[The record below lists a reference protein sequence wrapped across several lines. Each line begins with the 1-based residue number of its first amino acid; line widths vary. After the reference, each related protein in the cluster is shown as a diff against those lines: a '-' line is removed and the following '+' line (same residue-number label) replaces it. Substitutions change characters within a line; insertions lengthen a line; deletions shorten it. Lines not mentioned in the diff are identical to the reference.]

1 MSMNHQ
7 NHGPQGITNQ
17 FSSVSQCA
25 ALSPSDYA
33 NNSIY
38 ILFKSTFIMKN
49 IVTLVMALCCSIG
62 LGWAQHS
69 QLDLLSSPSASYSTE
84 APTGFWLELE
94 TVTAH
99 IGGALDGQTTYRLY
113 LNTLNESD
121 YLSACSGDENSP
133 MEITSSTGSWYNDFA
148 STTWNA
154 LGINPG
160 FFGFFPDLAY
170 DSFLTIG
177 AEDATVPAAEH
188 PSSVWGA
195 TDATLQFSG
204 PAAGTNVLVNDAT
217 GGAWYTPFPGL
228 AAAGTHAA
236 FAGADLRIMVAQ
248 FTTAGTMSG
257 QIQVQVFQNGDQDL
271 EFRDSLPMCN
281 TGECGGCTDASA
293 VNYDPNAYYD
303 DGSCEAAT
311 PGCTDAEACNYDAD
325 ATEDDGSCLDLDE
338 CGVCGG
344 AGIPEGD
351 CDCDGN
357 IADECG
363 VCGGPGAIYDCGCS
377 DIQVGDCDCDGNID
391 ADADGICDDEDDCI
405 GQYDECGIC
414 NGPGAVGDCGCDG
427 IAPGD
432 CDCDGNQLDALGEC
446 GGDCDADADA
456 DGICDDEDDCVGTLD
471 ACGVCNGP
479 GAILECGCSDIPSG
493 GCDCDGALL
502 DAIGVCGGDCLADA
516 DADGICDDV
525 DDCLDL
531 NQNGICDNDEDQ
543 LDCNH
548 DADGDGTPDC
558 EDDCPFGDFDFDG
571 ICDAID
577 DCVGTVDVLGIC
589 NGHCFFNVDGDMICD
604 DIDNCIDTMACN
616 YMDPTNPSCEYL
628 DECGICGGD
637 GIAEG
642 TCDCAGN
649 VLDCNGDCGGSAVI
663 DECGVCGG
671 NGIAEGECDCDGN
684 VLDECGICGGNGIPA
699 GDCDCDGNQ
708 LDVCGDCG
716 GSGVLGCMDTASC
729 TYNADATCPDLDQC
743 LYNDCQGTCGGAVH
757 ASDCGTDESSLYGS
771 ELAVFSE
778 CLEGEPGFQSGSVV
792 VLSSN
797 NTIVQSADGAS
808 VVVGLWNFDAC
819 ECAADNEGVTDAN
832 PGQGA
837 LTIEL
842 YIPLDCE
849 AFQLS
854 VDSDGVITQD
864 DADACDCDVEI
875 IDNDDYFC
883 SEEFFSSLS
892 EGINTV
898 ECSEDLPTSCEVEFA
913 YTDTCSDDILI
924 CVFDDA
930 SQPFTV
936 CDITTAEGP
945 GADAAVRIY
954 GLSAQTDCLSDYFLE
969 DPANPLKLRVNA
981 DGTATLT
988 GVVYNDVTPSITYDV
1003 YMRFENQ
1010 QNAVEWLGE
1019 SPAHGLLTSW
1029 ACGDVDPAG
1038 IDVFDMVNTVSRL
1051 TRLDESHAGE
1061 ILFLNHMPVS
1071 LNKRFQL
1078 GLGGNNH
1085 NCNDGFGGW
1094 FGWEGVFN
1102 GEPVAGFSGD
1112 VIADVSNC
1120 SFNDTF
1126 CGGES
1131 VTITYGAFDL
1141 DNNSAQILVEDYVV
1155 EDNEAPSCDMEECE
1169 LDLVVERAALGCDA
1183 TFADVRALFPDTC
1196 CLFTDNCEN
1205 FNPDYLVAEGS
1216 AFSPDLSDCVDNSE
1230 RLCGTVVFN
1239 ETNLDLAA
1247 CDAWMVAQRTWT
1259 ATDASG
1265 NVTVKTQT
1273 IRVQDTEGP
1282 IFTVTDTTLA
1292 CDDLNAETAT
1302 AADCSG
1308 ISSLTW
1314 TQVLGSGGCGNP
1326 GSVTRIYTAVD
1337 SCGNTS
1343 TLEQILDVL
1352 DENGPVILAEEVFVD
1367 CDAYDST
1374 ALYPLTI
1381 TDCAL
1386 GSWMEELDGTWE
1398 FEENDNWSTIYDDIN
1413 SPVEVE
1419 WSDSAP
1425 ELGEGTCYV
1434 VTRTVTAT
1442 DNCADSTSAANTTT
1456 ITYPINITDTT
1467 APEISATP
1475 VLNIECSEYLGDSYQ
1490 GTDSIVVYY
1499 DVLEPSGSGLG
1510 SVIEISDPSNDWFG
1524 QTAFQVEDDCSFNE
1538 LFAAGGGAVTVTWAD
1553 TLTSDASC
1561 AGGVYARTYTATD
1574 ACGNMATAHQT
1585 IIIVDN
1591 TAPTWN
1597 DGFYTELVSCEEAT
1611 EALMHDPNH
1620 LSLFE
1625 AMDNC
1630 DMDLDYTVS
1639 AVLTSGGCIG
1649 SWHRTWTATDDCD
1662 QSSTYEQTIM
1672 MYDSIAPVWDTF
1684 PADDT
1689 LYVNSF
1695 CDANISV
1702 AALGGEP
1709 TASDNCDVCF
1719 DQNLEI
1725 SYTENTEVVC
1735 GEDATSG
1742 SRILTRKWTVV
1753 DQCGN
1758 ARSNDQVITIID
1770 NEAPTWDQSE
1780 LPMDSIT
1787 VDCMAPA
1794 AAILTASDNCS
1805 DVEVIFTADTT
1816 MGDCPN
1822 RYEIDRKWFVE
1833 DLCGNSIQHTQHVT
1847 VIDDEAPVGQ
1857 AFDAIVDC
1865 ADYRD
1870 TPNQIFGLLHISDNC
1885 TDSADIAVTFDPAM
1899 DMLVSENSEILLPEG
1914 HPATIGCYTMRRT
1927 YTLTD
1932 ACGNATDIQQTIHIE
1947 DNTPPTYNGPGAIS
1961 IPAVEYDVEG
1971 AYPPDSVW
1979 AFAVGS
1985 EWTSFP
1991 IGYIDDCSGMFTCT
2005 AEDLPISGGC
2015 ANQPHPAYEGQSAT
2029 YLRTLTITDLCG
2041 NSSTAEVIIN
2051 LVDEDAPVFDFVP
2064 ADYTVSCEE
2073 DIVLQW
2079 PSYYDLV
2086 DENVDT
2092 IYTAVVS
2099 NYSADNCYTLTR
2111 TWKIIDNC
2119 DNKVE
2124 ATQVIT
2130 VNDQIAPEFTYVPAD
2145 YSVECAGDVMSEM
2158 ATATDN
2164 CNSGATV
2171 TFEDDT
2177 DIDGACPGSRVITR
2191 TFTATDACGNQ
2202 STATQTITVDDTTD
2216 PVIEC
2221 NEDRTVECDL
2231 ILSVSQ
2237 SAIRVPLAGTFDSTW
2252 VHVEGDLVNQL
2263 GGLFE
2268 VGDKIRIK
2276 RSNNNGSQTIN
2287 RTITSVTNVFG
2298 GRKRIHFN
2306 GEIEGTNFN
2315 GTSQGYVA
2323 NEWMDLVEF
2332 DVVDSD
2338 NCGLKAMQESMATT
2352 AVCGT
2357 AYTVTR
2363 TYVATD
2369 ISCNTDTCTQT
2380 IQVVDT
2386 TDPVIT
2392 AQAQDE
2398 ENQCVNH
2405 DYSASNSTQL
2415 QQWLNNHGGASA
2427 TDNCNAITWSH
2438 DYEVG
2443 DLSDDC
2449 GLTGS
2454 VEVTF
2459 TATDA
2464 CGNQSSTQAKYVIY
2478 DETAPLLSG
2487 APTNNNGNINVPYDS
2502 YCGEVTV
2509 PQIADIMATDDC
2521 GATAVCDS
2529 TDNAEA
2535 NAAIADALGTGILG
2549 ADGHLD
2555 LLTSVTT
2562 TGINN
2567 PFVTGGEYSLGT
2579 ISDPAPMADGETC
2592 DNNPNAH
2599 GMRMFNFAGGEYYIT
2614 DGGAMTKDL
2623 INGTATL
2630 SMTVSNNIGAFQ
2642 VEATFGELMNWEE
2655 WCATDGLES
2664 YKSDC
2669 GLGDYMTWDYA
2680 ILLDGSITGVEGTAF
2695 EGTELAMSHQPANE
2709 YFGFQFGV
2717 GANNKN
2723 AEYGFSG
2730 WYYYGGTLVIDGQES
2745 SAMGSGDLFGDL
2757 NFLQPW
2763 STTFNFCAED
2773 ECGNDVNYS
2782 YSFTSTG
2789 ALQNPLSEGGLQA
2802 ESEDVTD
2809 ATDKD
2814 LIKVTDLFP
2823 NPASIKT
2830 SLTMV
2835 AKRNV
2840 TAQVEIYSMDGS
2852 LVQQV
2857 FDGALIEA
2865 LPTTLEIDVNG
2876 LESGLYH
2883 LRVSSKNFVTTKK
2896 LLVIE

>member
-1 MSMNHQ
+1 MQGMSAAAMVFSTWVAWMRTTRLHIRRER
-7 NHGPQGITNQ
+7 QGLQ
-17 FSSVSQCA
+17 QMV
-25 ALSPSDYA
+25 
-33 NNSIY
+33 
-38 ILFKSTFIMKN
+38 KSRADCMRSN
-49 IVTLVMALCCSIG
+49 C
-62 LGWAQHS
+62 
-69 QLDLLSSPSASYSTE
+69 
-84 APTGFWLELE
+84 
-94 TVTAH
+94 
-99 IGGALDGQTTYRLY
+99 
-113 LNTLNESD
+113 
-121 YLSACSGDENSP
+121 
-133 MEITSSTGSWYNDFA
+133 
-148 STTWNA
+148 
-154 LGINPG
+154 
-160 FFGFFPDLAY
+160 
-170 DSFLTIG
+170 
-177 AEDATVPAAEH
+177 DAT
-188 PSSVWGA
+188 SK
-195 TDATLQFSG
+195 
-204 PAAGTNVLVNDAT
+204 
-217 GGAWYTPFPGL
+217 
-228 AAAGTHAA
+228 
-236 FAGADLRIMVAQ
+236 
-248 FTTAGTMSG
+248 TAG
-257 QIQVQVFQNGDQDL
+257 QL
-271 EFRDSLPMCN
+271 
-281 TGECGGCTDASA
+281 
-293 VNYDPNAYYD
+293 
-303 DGSCEAAT
+303 
-311 PGCTDAEACNYDAD
+311 ACNC
-325 ATEDDGSCLDLDE
+325 DGDLLDE
-338 CGVCGG
+338 CG
-344 AGIPEGD
+344 
-351 CDCDGN
+351 
-357 IADECG
+357 ECG
-363 VCGGPGAIYDCGCS
+363 
-377 DIQVGDCDCDGNID
+377 
-391 ADADGICDDEDDCI
+391 E
-405 GQYDECGIC
+405 
-414 NGPGAVGDCGCDG
+414 
-427 IAPGD
+427 
-432 CDCDGNQLDALGEC
+432 
-446 GGDCDADADA
+446 
-456 DGICDDEDDCVGTLD
+456 
-471 ACGVCNGP
+471 
-479 GAILECGCSDIPSG
+479 
-493 GCDCDGALL
+493 
-502 DAIGVCGGDCLADA
+502 
-516 DADGICDDV
+516 
-525 DDCLDL
+525 
-531 NQNGICDNDEDQ
+531 
-543 LDCNH
+543 
-548 DADGDGTPDC
+548 
-558 EDDCPFGDFDFDG
+558 
-571 ICDAID
+571 
-577 DCVGTVDVLGIC
+577 
-589 NGHCFFNVDGDMICD
+589 
-604 DIDNCIDTMACN
+604 
-616 YMDPTNPSCEYL
+616 
-628 DECGICGGD
+628 
-637 GIAEG
+637 
-642 TCDCAGN
+642 GN
-649 VLDCNGDCGGSAVI
+649 VLDGHHQRWLAKCGGT
-663 DECGVCGG
+663 GVRR
-671 NGIAEGECDCDGN
+671 
-684 VLDECGICGGNGIPA
+684 V
-699 GDCDCDGNQ
+699 
-708 LDVCGDCG
+708 
-716 GSGVLGCMDTASC
+716 GCMDTASC
-729 TYNADATCPDLDQC
+729 TYNADATCPDLSQC
-743 LYNDCQGTCGGAVH
+743 LYDDCQGTCGGAVH

-797 NTIVQSADGAS
+797 NTIVQSADGTS
-808 VVVGLWNFDAC
+808 IVVGLWSFDAC
-819 ECAADNEGVTDAN
+819 ECAADNEDVEDAN

-837 LTIEL
+837 LTLEL

-864 DADACDCDVEI
+864 DVDACDCDVEI

-883 SEEFFSSLS
+883 SEDFFSSLS

-898 ECSEDLPTSCEVEFA
+898 ECAEDLPTSCEVEFA

-930 SQPFTV
+930 SQPFTE

-969 DPANPLKLRVNA
+969 DPAHPLKLRVNA

-1010 QNAVEWLGE
+1010 QNAAEWLGE

-1029 ACGDVDPAG
+1029 ACGDIDPAG

-1051 TRLDESHAGE
+1051 TRLDESHEGE

-1078 GLGGNNH
+1078 GVGGNNH

-1292 CDDLNAETAT
+1292 CDGLNAETAT

-1308 ISSLTW
+1308 IASLTW
-1314 TQVLGSGGCGNP
+1314 TQDLSSGDCSNP
-1326 GSVTRIYTAVD
+1326 GSVTRIYTAID
-1337 SCGNTS
+1337 SCGNES

-1352 DENGPVILAEEVFVD
+1352 DNENPIILAEEVFVD
-1367 CDAYDST
+1367 CDDYDAT

-1381 TDCAL
+1381 KDCAL
-1386 GSWMEELDGTWE
+1386 GSWTEEMDGTWA

-1419 WSDSAP
+1419 WTDSTP
-1425 ELGEGTCYV
+1425 QLGEGTCYV
-1434 VTRTVTAT
+1434 VTRTVKAT
-1442 DNCADSTSAANTTT
+1442 DNCGNSTTLE
-1456 ITYPINITDTT
+1456 YPINITDTT
-1467 APEISATP
+1467 APEITATP
-1475 VLNIECSEYLGDSYQ
+1475 VLNIECSAYLGDSFQ
-1490 GTDSIVVYY
+1490 GEDVVSYA
-1499 DVLEPSGSGLG
+1499 VTMPSGSGLG

-1574 ACGNMATAHQT
+1574 ACGNVATASQT

-1597 DGFYTELVSCEEAT
+1597 EGFYTELVSCEEAT

-1620 LSLFE
+1620 LPLHE

-1662 QSSTYEQTIM
+1662 QSSTYEQTVM

-1702 AALGGEP
+1702 DALGGEP

-1725 SYTENTEVVC
+1725 SYTENTQVIC

-1742 SRILTRKWTVV
+1742 SRILTRTWTVV

-1758 ARSNDQVITIID
+1758 ARTDDQVITIID
-1770 NEAPTWDQSE
+1770 NEAPMWEQSELPMDSITVDCEAPAAAILTASDNCSDVEVIFTADTIPGGCPNRFEINRKWAVADDCGNSIEHTQVVIVQDDEAPMWEQSE

-1794 AAILTASDNCS
+1794 AAILTASDNCA

-1833 DLCGNSIQHTQHVT
+1833 DLCGNSIEHTQHVT

-1865 ADYRD
+1865 AEYRD

-1885 TDSADIAVTFDPAM
+1885 TDSADIAVTFDPAL
-1899 DMLVSENSEILLPEG
+1899 DMLVSEDSEIILPDG

-1932 ACGNATDIQQTIHIE
+1932 ACGNATDIQQTIHVE

-1961 IPAVEYDVEG
+1961 IPAVEYDVDG
-1971 AYPPDSVW
+1971 AYPPDSIW

-2005 AEDLPISGGC
+2005 AVDLPISGGC

-2041 NSSTAEVIIN
+2041 NESTAEVIIN

-2073 DIVLQW
+2073 DVVLQW
-2079 PSYYDLV
+2079 ATYFDLV
-2086 DENVDT
+2086 DENLDT
-2092 IYTAVVS
+2092 IYTEVIS
-2099 NYSADNCYTLTR
+2099 NQTCDNRYTITR
-2111 TWKIIDNC
+2111 TWKIADNC
-2119 DNKVE
+2119 DNQAQ

-2130 VNDQIAPEFTYVPAD
+2130 VDDQIAPEFTYVPAD
-2145 YSVECAGDVMSEM
+2145 YTVECAGDVMSEM

-2171 TFEDDT
+2171 TFQDNT
-2177 DIDGACPGSRVITR
+2177 DIDSACPGSRVITR

-2237 SAIRVPLAGTFDSTW
+2237 NAIRASLANGTYTSTF
-2252 VHVEGDLVNQL
+2252 VRVDGDLVDAL
-2263 GGLFE
+2263 PGLFE
-2268 VGDKIRIK
+2268 EGDRIRIK
-2276 RSNNNGSQTIN
+2276 RNNGTTTIRN
-2287 RTITSVTNVFG
+2287 INSVTDQAG
-2298 GRKRIHFN
+2298 GLKRI
-2306 GEIEGTNFN
+2306 NFS
-2315 GTSQGYVA
+2315 GALGSGLLA
-2323 NEWMDLVEF
+2323 ASDWLELVE
-2332 DVVDSD
+2332 DAPAQSD
-2338 NCGLKAMQESMATT
+2338 NCGLQPLQESMAT
-2352 AVCGT
+2352 AAGCGT

-2405 DYSASNSTQL
+2405 DYAQSNSTQL

-2464 CGNQSSTQAKYVIY
+2464 CGNHSSTQAKYVIY
-2478 DETAPLLSG
+2478 DETAPMLSG
-2487 APTNNNGNINVPYDS
+2487 
-2502 YCGEVTV
+2502 
-2509 PQIADIMATDDC
+2509 Q
-2521 GATAVCDS
+2521 
-2529 TDNAEA
+2529 
-2535 NAAIADALGTGILG
+2535 
-2549 ADGHLD
+2549 
-2555 LLTSVTT
+2555 
-2562 TGINN
+2562 
-2567 PFVTGGEYSLGT
+2567 
-2579 ISDPAPMADGETC
+2579 
-2592 DNNPNAH
+2592 
-2599 GMRMFNFAGGEYYIT
+2599 
-2614 DGGAMTKDL
+2614 
-2623 INGTATL
+2623 
-2630 SMTVSNNIGAFQ
+2630 
-2642 VEATFGELMNWEE
+2642 WE
-2655 WCATDGLES
+2655 D
-2664 YKSDC
+2664 
-2669 GLGDYMTWDYA
+2669 
-2680 ILLDGSITGVEGTAF
+2680 
-2695 EGTELAMSHQPANE
+2695 
-2709 YFGFQFGV
+2709 
-2717 GANNKN
+2717 
-2723 AEYGFSG
+2723 
-2730 WYYYGGTLVIDGQES
+2730 
-2745 SAMGSGDLFGDL
+2745 
-2757 NFLQPW
+2757 
-2763 STTFNFCAED
+2763 
-2773 ECGNDVNYS
+2773 
-2782 YSFTSTG
+2782 
-2789 ALQNPLSEGGLQA
+2789 
-2802 ESEDVTD
+2802 
-2809 ATDKD
+2809 
-2814 LIKVTDLFP
+2814 
-2823 NPASIKT
+2823 
-2830 SLTMV
+2830 
-2835 AKRNV
+2835 
-2840 TAQVEIYSMDGS
+2840 
-2852 LVQQV
+2852 QQLR
-2857 FDGALIEA
+2857 FD
-2865 LPTTLEIDVNG
+2865 
-2876 LESGLYH
+2876 
-2883 LRVSSKNFVTTKK
+2883 
-2896 LLVIE
+2896 